1 MEKCQCPE
9 GYYGYSCE
17 DCDIGYYRSQE
28 GPLGPFCTKC
38 DCSGHA
44 DTCHPETGEC
54 VNLIPPKIA
63 DQLIIP
69 PDYCHFYPENCTRD
83 DTEVNRIL
91 ILSQCLKITHKKS
104 HSIQQVFDGKLQRN
118 LNEFRILK
126 KSPEKFVKLK
136 EN

>member
-54 VNLIPPKIA
+54 INLIPPKIA
-63 DQLIIP
+63 EALII
-69 PDYCHFYPENCTRD
+69 PDYCHFYPEKCTRD
-83 DTEVNRIL
+83 DTEVSYIL
-91 ILSQCLKITHKKS
+91 T
-104 HSIQQVFDGKLQRN
+104 
-118 LNEFRILK
+118 
-126 KSPEKFVKLK
+126 
-136 EN
+136 